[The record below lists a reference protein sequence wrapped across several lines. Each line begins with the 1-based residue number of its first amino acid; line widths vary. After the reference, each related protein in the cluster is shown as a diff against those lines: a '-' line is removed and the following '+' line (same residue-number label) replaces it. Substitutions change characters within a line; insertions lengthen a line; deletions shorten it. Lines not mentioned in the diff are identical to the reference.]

1 LGTYLN
7 YAEALNEVKP
17 GHPDILYY
25 VNQIRER
32 AGIPGL
38 TSTGQEEMREAI
50 GRERRV
56 ELNNESGIRYL
67 DIRRWKIGEQTL
79 NRDFTGMN
87 YYGSEYSD
95 DENNPQAFFKRTV
108 YQKRVFTKK
117 NYWFPVPQS
126 EIDKNPNL
134 VQNPFWSE

>member
-1 LGTYLN
+1 MGTYLN
-7 YAEALNEVKP
+7 YAEALNEVEP

>member
-7 YAEALNEVKP
+7 YAEALNEVEP

-32 AGIPGL
+32 AGIPRL